1 MCMDPWEVAGEPS
14 LRLELVEMRHADA
27 LERFERAN
35 REFFARC
42 VSDRGDDY
50 FEQFEQRLA
59 TLVDENRSAR
69 SLYFVL
75 VGSGGEVV
83 GRVNLYDIDRPE
95 RTELGF
101 RVAERAQGKGV
112 ATRGVMAALRVAGA
126 RGVRSVIARAST
138 MNIASQHVLE
148 NCGFSATGQ
157 TEPPAGSSKAFV
169 GYRRKLC
176 GSSSLGLS

>member
-1 MCMDPWEVAGEPS
+1 MGPWEVAGAPP
-14 LRLELVEMRHADA
+14 LRLELVEMRHAEA

-59 TLVDENRSAR
+59 TLVDENRSGR
-69 SLYFVL
+69 SLCFVL

-95 RTELGF
+95 LTELGF
-101 RVAERAQGKGV
+101 RVAESAQGKGV

-126 RGVRSVIARAST
+126 RGVLSVIARAST
-138 MNIASQHVLE
+138 MNIASHRVLE

-157 TEPPAGSSKAFV
+157 IEPPAGSSKAFV
-169 GYRRKLC
+169 GYRRELC
-176 GSSSLGLS
+176 GSSSL